1 MVERWATGTP
11 RDHGVDDEQAAREE
25 ANDERTTAVT
35 NAGRTENLAT
45 ITSTVVGLIS
55 RVS

>member
-11 RDHGVDDEQAAREE
+11 RDHGVDDEQAVREE
-25 ANDERTTAVT
+25 AKDERTMAVT